1 MGHGR
6 AALPG
11 ILGAEYTQEAEF
23 PRLFTSFF
31 QEQKLPRGIPLNVM
45 NWHICQGTFLDP
57 LLLKIAYWA
66 LRESHWGVSQV
77 EV

>member
-45 NWHICQGTFLDP
+45 KWHICQGAFLAP
-57 LLLKIAYWA
+57 LLLKSAYWA